1 MLFRSTSRSQL
12 AANPMAQAHAAT
24 QGFVKV
30 VWSGGKVVGVTAI
43 GHDVSRLTT
52 PATIMVQQ
60 GWTIEDVRKT
70 IFPHPSLDES
80 LLNALKADREKAK

>member
-1 MLFRSTSRSQL
+1 
-12 AANPMAQAHAAT
+12 MAQAHAAT

-30 VWSGGKVVGVTAI
+30 VWSGGKVVGITAV

-52 PATIMVQQ
+52 PAAMIVHQ
-60 GWTIEDVRKT
+60 GWTSEDIHTV

-80 LLNALKADREKAK
+80 LLAALKADRVKVQ